1 LTGPA
6 RVLILPAI
14 GRRRGRE
21 SSFIPLLRRLSIT
34 LAALLAVAAP
44 ASSQTVPPSAE
55 VCRHVAPLVDGDN
68 VAGSTEGL
76 VDRAHASCARQALS
90 GERVYALH
98 LDQPSRVAL
107 RVAADYDV
115 AVYVR
120 RDCADEVTE
129 LACNDDLEDARHAG
143 VDLDLAAGTWF
154 VFIDGYDSDSSG
166 RYNLSVSV
174 RPTAP
179 RLSRAASSPPVATR
193 APWRPRS

>member
-1 LTGPA
+1 MTATALVP
-6 RVLILPAI
+6 ILPPLAAPLVT
-14 GRRRGRE
+14 GH
-21 SSFIPLLRRLSIT
+21 PPLHLLRRALIA
-34 LAALLAVAAP
+34 LASLLLAAAP
-44 ASSQTVPPSAE
+44 ASAQPVPPSAE
-55 VCRHVAPLVDGDN
+55 VCRRVAPLVDGDN
-68 VAGSTEGL
+68 VAGSTAGL
-76 VDRAHASCARQALS
+76 ADRAHASCARQALS

-98 LDQPSRVAL
+98 LDQPSHVAL

-154 VFIDGYDSDSSG
+154 VFVDGFDSDSSG
-166 RYNLSVSV
+166 NYTLSVSV

-179 RLSRAASSPPVATR
+179 RLSRAATRPPVATR
-193 APWRPRS
+193 APWRPNS

>member
-1 LTGPA
+1 
-6 RVLILPAI
+6 
-14 GRRRGRE
+14 
-21 SSFIPLLRRLSIT
+21 LLRRTTIA
-34 LAALLAVAAP
+34 LASLMAVTAP
-44 ASSQTVPPSAE
+44 ASSQPVPPSAQ
-55 VCRHVAPLVDGDN
+55 VCRHVETLVDGAN

-76 VDRAHASCARQALS
+76 ADRAHASCARQALS

-98 LDQPSRVAL
+98 LDQPSHVAL

-154 VFIDGYDSDSSG
+154 VFVDGYDSDSTG

-179 RLSRAASSPPVATR
+179 RLSRAPSSPPVATR
-193 APWRPRS
+193 APWRPNS